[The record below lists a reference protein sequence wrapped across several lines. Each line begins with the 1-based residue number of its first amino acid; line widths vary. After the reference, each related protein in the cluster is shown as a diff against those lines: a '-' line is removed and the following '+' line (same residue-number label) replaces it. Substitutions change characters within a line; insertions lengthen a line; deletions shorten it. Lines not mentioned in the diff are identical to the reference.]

1 MNERNGMTIGYGA
14 IVTAV
19 AALLVYAGAL
29 GNEFAFDDVAV
40 IPGDPRIVNARIMEL
55 FTRPYWINTALGLY
69 RPFTSLTFALDWF
82 ASGGSAAWFHF
93 TNIVWHILASVLA
106 YALLSK
112 FFRPVAALAGG
123 LIFALHPVHVEAVA
137 NVVGRSELMAATF
150 YFAACLAWSTR
161 ALSSLTRA
169 LLAALC
175 FTFALFAKESAIT
188 LPAVLLLIDAVQSD
202 SRLTNLWRRWPEYVP
217 LVLVAIVFV
226 VIRWNVVGGIGP
238 ASVDPSLD
246 LATTMPLR
254 LLTALQAWP
263 VYVKLLFFPRTL
275 LADYGPRILMPLTGW
290 TPMATIGLTIVV
302 ASLIGSVVALVR
314 GERLWALGLLW
325 FPITILP
332 VSNFFFP
339 IGVVVAERTL
349 YLPSFP
355 LCIAAAALVSHPAV
369 ITYRHTRFVAAAVM
383 ILLAARTMVRV
394 PEWKTTDTV
403 MAAVMR
409 DRPDAFRAHW
419 YNARTARTA
428 ADVNG
433 ALAHYDRALRLWPY
447 REGLVHEAALYASSQ
462 GRAVWAQELAER
474 GVQRWPGNVVLQR
487 MYAGYALD
495 RGDTATAR
503 RALARA
509 LQLHPGDTLLNQMW
523 RSITPVQP

>member
-1 MNERNGMTIGYGA
+1 MNERNGMNIGYGA

-19 AALLVYAGAL
+19 AALLVYVGAL

-40 IPGDPRIVNARIMEL
+40 IPNDPRIVNAQITEL
-55 FTRPYWINTALGLY
+55 FTRPYWVNTALGLY

-82 ASGGSAAWFHF
+82 ASGGTAAWFHF
-93 TNIVWHILASVLA
+93 TNLVWHMLASVLA
-106 YALLSK
+106 YALLLK

-137 NVVGRSELMAATF
+137 NVVGRSELIAATF
-150 YFAACLAWSTR
+150 FFAACLVWSTR
-161 ALSSLTRA
+161 ALSALTRS
-169 LLAALC
+169 LLAAVC

-202 SRLTNLWRRWPEYVP
+202 SRLTGLWRRWLEYVP
-217 LVLVAIVFV
+217 LVVVAIVFV
-226 VIRWNVVGGIGP
+226 VIRWNVVGGIAP

-246 LATTMPLR
+246 LATTTPLR

-275 LADYGPRILMPLTGW
+275 LADYGPRILMPLNGW
-290 TPMATIGLTIVV
+290 TPSATLGLTIVV
-302 ASLIGSVVALVR
+302 ASLIGSAVALAR
-314 GERLWALGLLW
+314 GERLWGLGLLW

-349 YLPSFP
+349 YLPSFA
-355 LCIAAAALVSHPAV
+355 LCIGVAALVSQPAV
-369 ITYRHTRFVAAAVM
+369 ITYRHTRVVLAAVL
-383 ILLAARTMVRV
+383 ILLAVRTLARV

-403 MAAVMR
+403 MAALMR

-419 YNARTARTA
+419 YSARTARTA
-428 ADVNG
+428 GDVNG
-433 ALAHYDRALRLWPY
+433 SLAYYDRALRLWPY
-447 REGLVHEAALYASSQ
+447 REGLVHEAAIYASSQ
-462 GRAVWAQELAER
+462 GRVAWAQELVER
-474 GVQRWPGNVVLQR
+474 GVQRWPRNVTLQQ
-487 MYAGYALD
+487 MHVGYALD

-503 RALARA
+503 RALVRA
-509 LQLHPGDTLLNQMW
+509 LQLHPGDTLLNKML
-523 RSITPVQP
+523 RSLAPVQP